1 MSDRTAHRISAE
13 QIKPLRSVY
22 AQVSHTVEPEG
33 VSREIDL
40 MKDHRGLK
48 MSKADISS
56 FSRKMEQSFAEL
68 SEKYYVSLTSEP
80 RVRVSKNK
88 IVVTFDIESQ
98 E

>member
-1 MSDRTAHRISAE
+1 M
-13 QIKPLRSVY
+13 RSVY
-22 AQVSHTVEPEG
+22 ATGQPLLNLEG

-56 FSRKMEQSFAEL
+56 FSSKMEQSFEL
-68 SEKYYVSLTSEP
+68 SEKDVSLTAEP

-88 IVVTFDIESQ
+88 IVVTSLILSQ

>member
-1 MSDRTAHRISAE
+1 MSDRTAHRIIAE

-22 AQVSHTVEPEG
+22 AQVSHSAEPEG
-33 VSREIDL
+33 VSREVDL

-68 SEKYYVSLTSEP
+68 SEKYYVSLTAEP